1 MSTKCVCVCDEHR
14 VRTISCGNLPHS
26 SGADAGIRYS
36 VVCDSRLAV
45 CRDLEMVHLWP
56 SAIAFT
62 MDYRDGYDTAL
73 SVQYTLL
80 SIESAMHLARRA
92 PRNLGLQPQ
101 DMAPR
106 PPPMKRRDALMA
118 VHDDAF
124 LSLLLGDPWLS
135 ALHRRE

>member
-92 PRNLGLQPQ
+92 PRDLGLQP
-101 DMAPR
+101 
-106 PPPMKRRDALMA
+106 
-118 VHDDAF
+118 
-124 LSLLLGDPWLS
+124 
-135 ALHRRE
+135 